1 MSTPA
6 KTSIQPLMN
15 AEVQTQITHSVSSI
29 GREPRNEGERIY
41 VASQWRLMWLKFKA
55 HKIGVL
61 SLYVLVLIA
70 LSALFAPFLTPTD
83 PWKTS
88 SFVYA
93 PPMAIH
99 IFREGHLEWPFV
111 YGVKQVV
118 DPKLFSRTYSEN
130 EAVVNSLRYFVHGD
144 PYKLLGI
151 FDTDIHLF
159 GGADHQPIYLLGT
172 DSLGRDFLSRAIT
185 ASQISLSIG
194 VVGVLITFFM
204 ACVIGG
210 IAGYYGGLIDNL
222 LQRFME
228 FVTSIPTLPMIMAL
242 SAAIPLNWPQLQ
254 SYFMI
259 TVILA
264 LRSWTGLSRV
274 VRSKLIQLREEEYIL
289 AAKVAGTRDAR
300 IIASHL
306 LPGFTSV
313 LIVHLTLAIPAMI
326 LWETALSFVGLG
338 LRPPTVSWGVLLQDA
353 QNIGSIAS
361 RPWLMFPALHLIVT
375 VVAFNFVGDA
385 LRDAADPYSD

>member
-1 MSTPA
+1 MSMSRLPA
-6 KTSIQPLMN
+6 SKPAAILSAQAPAIVKP
-15 AEVQTQITHSVSSI
+15 H
-29 GREPRNEGERIY
+29 RNEGEKVF
-41 VASQWRLMWLKFKA
+41 VASQWQLMWWKFTA
-55 HKIGVL
+55 HKVGLV
-61 SLYVLVLIA
+61 SLILLVIIHLG
-70 LSALFAPFLTPTD
+70 ALFAPFVTPAD

-88 SFVYA
+88 KYVYA
-93 PPMAIH
+93 PPM
-99 IFREGHLEWPFV
+99 GVHLFHQGVLHAPFV
-111 YGVKQVV
+111 YGLKQVV
-118 DPKLFSRTYSEN
+118 DPVRFSRTYSEDRS
-130 EAVVNSLRYFVHGD
+130 VIQPIKFFTKGD
-144 PYKLLGI
+144 SYRLFGFI
-151 FDTDIHLF
+151 NTDVHLF
-159 GGADHQPIYLLGT
+159 GTEADAPIFLLGT
-172 DSLGRDFLSRAIT
+172 DSLGRDFLSRAVT

-194 VVGVLITFFM
+194 VLGVIITFVM
-204 ACVIGG
+204 ACIIGG
-210 IAGYYGGLIDNL
+210 IAGYYGGLVDNL

-242 SAAIPLNWPQLQ
+242 SAAIPLTWPQLQ
-254 SYFMI
+254 SYFVI
-259 TVILA
+259 TIILA

-289 AAKVAGTRDAR
+289 AAKVAGTRDAS
-300 IIASHL
+300 IIISHL

-313 LIVHLTLAIPAMI
+313 LIVHLTLSIPAMI

-361 RPWLMFPALHLIVT
+361 RPWLMFPALHLILT

>member
-1 MSTPA
+1 MTRALPPLPRPADLNPAQGTSTDF
-6 KTSIQPLMN
+6 
-15 AEVQTQITHSVSSI
+15 VS
-29 GREPRNEGERIY
+29 PRNEGEKIF
-41 VASQWRLMWLKFKA
+41 VATQWQLMWWKFRA
-55 HKIGVL
+55 HKVGFASLTILGLIVL
-61 SLYVLVLIA
+61 A
-70 LSALFAPFLTPTD
+70 ALFAPFLTPAD

-88 SFVYA
+88 ALVYA
-93 PPMAIH
+93 PPMKVH
-99 IFREGHLEWPFV
+99 FFDNGQLQRPFV

-118 DPKLFSRTYSEN
+118 DPVALSRTYGEDTS
-130 EAVVNSLRYFVHGD
+130 VVQPIRFFVRGAK
-144 PYKLLGI
+144 YKLLWL
-151 FDTDIHLF
+151 FETDVRLF
-159 GGADHQPIYLLGT
+159 GLDSGKPIFLLGA

-194 VVGVLITFFM
+194 LVGVFITFFM
-204 ACVIGG
+204 ACGIGG
-210 IAGYYGGLIDNL
+210 VAGYYGGVTDNL

-242 SAAIPLNWPQLQ
+242 SAAIPLDWPQLRT
-254 SYFMI
+254 YFVI

-289 AAKVAGTRDAR
+289 AAKVAGTRDWK
-300 IIASHL
+300 IIVTHL

-313 LIVHLTLAIPAMI
+313 LIVQLTLAIPAMI

-385 LRDAADPYSD
+385 LRDAADPYND

>member
-1 MSTPA
+1 VIDP
-6 KTSIQPLMN
+6 
-15 AEVQTQITHSVSSI
+15 
-29 GREPRNEGERIY
+29 
-41 VASQWRLMWLKFKA
+41 VAL
-55 HKIGVL
+55 
-61 SLYVLVLIA
+61 
-70 LSALFAPFLTPTD
+70 
-83 PWKTS
+83 
-88 SFVYA
+88 
-93 PPMAIH
+93 
-99 IFREGHLEWPFV
+99 
-111 YGVKQVV
+111 
-118 DPKLFSRTYSEN
+118 SRTYSEDR
-130 EAVVNSLRYFVHGD
+130 EVIQPIRLFHRGD
-144 PYKLLGI
+144 SYRLLWLI
-151 FDTDIHLF
+151 DTDLHLF
-159 GGADHQPIYLLGT
+159 GVEGGGPLFLLGT
-172 DSLGRDFLSRAIT
+172 DSLGRDFLSRAVT

-194 VVGVLITFFM
+194 VVGVIITFVM
-204 ACVIGG
+204 ACAIGG
-210 IAGYYGGLIDNL
+210 TAGYYGGVTDNL

-242 SAAIPLNWPQLQ
+242 SAAIPLTWPQLQ
-254 SYFMI
+254 TYFVI
-259 TVILA
+259 TIILA

-300 IIASHL
+300 IIFSHL

-353 QNIGSIAS
+353 QNIGSVAT

>member
-1 MSTPA
+1 MSRTLP
-6 KTSIQPLMN
+6 PLPKPVLVPLSED
-15 AEVQTQITHSVSSI
+15 AAAILPVVH
-29 GREPRNEGERIY
+29 NEGEKVF
-41 VASQWRLMWLKFKA
+41 VATQWQLMWWKFRA
-55 HKIGVL
+55 HKIGFVSLIVL
-61 SLYVLVLIA
+61 AVII
-70 LSALFAPFLTPTD
+70 LSALFAPFLTPSD

-88 SFVYA
+88 RFVYA
-93 PPMAIH
+93 RPMQVHMFHDGAVY
-99 IFREGHLEWPFV
+99 RPFV
-111 YGVKQVV
+111 YGLQQVV
-118 DPKLFSRTYSEN
+118 DPVALSRTYAEDTT
-130 EAVVNSLRYFVHGD
+130 VMRPVRFLVRGD
-144 PYKLLGI
+144 SYNLFWLFK
-151 FDTDIHLF
+151 TDLHLF
-159 GGADHQPIYLLGT
+159 GVDDGGPIFLLGT
-172 DSLGRDFLSRAIT
+172 DSLGRDFLSRAVT

-194 VVGVLITFFM
+194 VVGVIITFVM
-204 ACVIGG
+204 ACAIGG
-210 IAGYYGGLIDNL
+210 TAGYYGGITDNL

-254 SYFMI
+254 TYFVI

-300 IIASHL
+300 IILSHL

-353 QNIGSIAS
+353 QNIGSVAS
-361 RPWLMFPALHLIVT
+361 RPWLLFPALHLIAT

>member
-1 MSTPA
+1 MITRLP
-6 KTSIQPLMN
+6 PLPSPPVAAGSMDMTKALARN
-15 AEVQTQITHSVSSI
+15 DGEKVFVATQW
-29 GREPRNEGERIY
+29 
-41 VASQWRLMWLKFKA
+41 QLMWWKFRA
-55 HKIGVL
+55 HRVGFASLIVL
-61 SLYVLVLIA
+61 CVIILVAI
-70 LSALFAPFLTPTD
+70 FAPFLTPAD

-88 SFVYA
+88 KYVYT
-93 PPMAIH
+93 PPMSLH
-99 IFREGHLEWPFV
+99 VLHDGGLHRPFV
-111 YGVKQVV
+111 YGLTQVV
-118 DPKLFSRTYSEN
+118 DPVKMTRTYSEDDTTMRP
-130 EAVVNSLRYFVHGD
+130 LRFFVRGD
-144 PYKLLGI
+144 RYNLFFLIP
-151 FDTDIHLF
+151 TDIHLF
-159 GGADHQPIYLLGT
+159 GVDDGGPLFLLGT
-172 DSLGRDFLSRAIT
+172 DSLGRDFLSRAVS

-204 ACVIGG
+204 ACAIGG
-210 IAGYYGGLIDNL
+210 VAGYYGGLTDNL

-254 SYFMI
+254 SYFLI
-259 TVILA
+259 TIILA

-289 AAKVAGTRDAR
+289 AAKVAGTRDWK
-300 IIASHL
+300 IITSHL

-361 RPWLMFPALHLIVT
+361 RPWLLFPALHLIVS

-385 LRDAADPYSD
+385 LRDAADPYND

>member
-1 MSTPA
+1 MDTMTDVVPA
-6 KTSIQPLMN
+6 AAKPQ
-15 AEVQTQITHSVSSI
+15 
-29 GREPRNEGERIY
+29 RNEGEKIF
-41 VASQWRLMWLKFKA
+41 VASQWQLMWWKFSA
-55 HKIGVL
+55 HKVGLI
-61 SLYVLVLIA
+61 SLIVLVIIHLA
-70 LSALFAPFLTPTD
+70 ALFAPFITPAD

-88 SFVYA
+88 KFVYA
-93 PPMAIH
+93 PPM
-99 IFREGHLEWPFV
+99 GVHLFHDGQLRAPFV
-111 YGVKQVV
+111 YGLKQVV
-118 DPKLFSRTYSEN
+118 DPVLFARTYTEDPDAIHPIRLFASGDRYKLFGLIE
-130 EAVVNSLRYFVHGD
+130 
-144 PYKLLGI
+144 
-151 FDTDIHLF
+151 TDIHLF
-159 GGADHQPIYLLGT
+159 GVEAGVPIFLLGT

-194 VVGVLITFFM
+194 VLGVIITFVM
-204 ACVIGG
+204 ACIIGG

-242 SAAIPLNWPQLQ
+242 SAAIPLTWPQLQ
-254 SYFMI
+254 SYFVI
-259 TVILA
+259 TIILA

-289 AAKVAGTRDAR
+289 AAKVAGTRDAT
-300 IIASHL
+300 IILRHL

-313 LIVHLTLAIPAMI
+313 LIVHLTLSIPAMI

-338 LRPPTVSWGVLLQDA
+338 LRPHTVSWGVLLQDA
-353 QNIGSIAS
+353 QNIGSIAT
-361 RPWLMFPALHLIVT
+361 RPWLMFPALHLILT

>member
-1 MSTPA
+1 MTRTLPPLPRPA
-6 KTSIQPLMN
+6 TLS
-15 AEVQTQITHSVSSI
+15 ATDTA
-29 GREPRNEGERIY
+29 PRNEGEKVF
-41 VASQWRLMWLKFKA
+41 VATQWQLMWWKFRA
-55 HKIGVL
+55 HKVGFA
-61 SLYVLVLIA
+61 SLIILCVII
-70 LSALFAPFLTPTD
+70 LSALFAPFLTPAD

-93 PPMAIH
+93 PPMPVR
-99 IFREGHLEWPFV
+99 IFDNGQLQRPFV
-111 YGVKQVV
+111 YGLKQVV
-118 DPKLFSRTYSEN
+118 DPVALSRTYTEDPS
-130 EAVVNSLRYFVHGD
+130 VILPIRFFVEGA
-144 PYKLLGI
+144 PYKLLFL
-151 FDTDIHLF
+151 FDSNIRLF
-159 GGADHQPIYLLGT
+159 GVDDGKPIFLLGT
-172 DSLGRDFLSRAIT
+172 DSLGRDFLSRAVT

-194 VVGVLITFFM
+194 LVGVFITFIM
-204 ACVIGG
+204 ACGIGG
-210 IAGYYGGLIDNL
+210 VAGYYGGLIDNL

-242 SAAIPLNWPQLQ
+242 SAAIPLDWPQLQ
-254 SYFMI
+254 TYFVI

-289 AAKVAGTRDAR
+289 AAKVAGTRDWK
-300 IIASHL
+300 IIVTHL

-313 LIVHLTLAIPAMI
+313 LIVQLTMAIPAMI

-361 RPWLMFPALHLIVT
+361 RPWLLFPALHLIVT

-385 LRDAADPYSD
+385 LRDAADPYND